1 MMKRYE
7 TILIPFHYALMYSSP
22 INAKIEL
29 SNYCFFD
36 IIIYIISV
44 GI

>member
-1 MMKRYE
+1 MMKRFE
-7 TILIPFHYALMYSSP
+7 TILIPLLYALRSSSP
-22 INAKIEL
+22 INANIEL